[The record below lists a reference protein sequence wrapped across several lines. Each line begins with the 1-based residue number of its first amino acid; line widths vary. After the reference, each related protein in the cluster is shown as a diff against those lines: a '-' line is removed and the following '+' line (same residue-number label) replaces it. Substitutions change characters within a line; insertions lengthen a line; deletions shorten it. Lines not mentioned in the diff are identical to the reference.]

1 MCLLLFSSVYLTS
14 TITKQPQKGKVG
26 FGSQDEDWDE
36 EGMEEK
42 HEAVDFIASA
52 EEAETYGCWCSVWFL
67 PFIHFG
73 SIAYG

>member
-1 MCLLLFSSVYLTS
+1 MYPTS
-14 TITKQPQKGKVG
+14 TITKRPKKGKAG
-26 FGSQDEDWDE
+26 FGSQDE

-42 HEAVDFIASA
+42 HEAVDLIASA